1 VHFGD
6 LETTSTLSIVAGCRK
21 EVPQGYLGVMFQ
33 LLPLGV
39 LQPDRVEKLA
49 TRVVGP
55 YIVAVEGLEYRG
67 LGISKLAERY

>member
-1 VHFGD
+1 
-6 LETTSTLSIVAGCRK
+6 
-21 EVPQGYLGVMFQ
+21 MFQ